1 MQADVATMYLPRSTG
16 LSVGEGD
23 GAGGGGAGCAQAI
36 ARTNPAQATPNPNRS
51 IYFMNS
57 SGRDYSGNIRR
68 PAGVNATT
76 MTLSRQHLM
85 MSVAL
90 AVPAAIVVLIA
101 VNSLQ
106 SREKLAL
113 VERVAQGHV
122 VDVMRDACA
131 QDPGWFLAGPRLA
144 RPSLAER
151 DQPDADVRLPRPSR
165 EQLPF
170 EIFAYDDSYSPSS
183 VAGPRFPDDFKN
195 AMRGTPPVK
204 LVSST
209 FASDTGTGVQAAV
222 LTGWQ
227 GKCAVLL
234 VRQQPAPGRSVT
246 QAGLFIGLFAI
257 FFVVAMVSVRPT
269 GMRIRALADAAI
281 NSARSDYAELVK
293 VGGSDE
299 IGSLGSQFNETAAEL
314 RRKVIESRD
323 REEVLRRYVDNT
335 SADVAEP
342 LGELESHLSRIMAAR
357 PDSDVVSA
365 LKETHRINTRL
376 QNHSAVIRLRGITD
390 ATPRESVD
398 LAEVVQG
405 LAESRQSL
413 AAAAQVTIDA
423 SRATTPTTVQ
433 ADTILMRQAIANVID
448 NAIVHNRPGGTV
460 RITLDSYDRGQR
472 FRLLVADSGPGVTDE
487 DFEGLTAN
495 KRFRGD
501 ESRTRR
507 PGGRGLGLAL
517 AREVADRFGMQLD
530 LRQPHG
536 GGFEAEFSTR
546 T

>member
-1 MQADVATMYLPRSTG
+1 
-16 LSVGEGD
+16 
-23 GAGGGGAGCAQAI
+23 
-36 ARTNPAQATPNPNRS
+36 
-51 IYFMNS
+51 
-57 SGRDYSGNIRR
+57 
-68 PAGVNATT
+68 
-76 MTLSRQHLM
+76 M

-90 AVPAAIVVLIA
+90 ALPAAIVVLLA
-101 VNSLQ
+101 VNALE

-113 VERVAQGHV
+113 IERVAQGHV
-122 VDVMRDACA
+122 VDVMRDACT
-131 QDPGWFLAGPRLA
+131 QDPGWFLAGPRLP

-183 VAGPRFPDDFKN
+183 VAGPRFPDAFKS

-204 LVSST
+204 VVSST

-222 LTGWQ
+222 QTGWQ
-227 GKCAVLL
+227 GRCAVLL
-234 VRQQPAPGRSVT
+234 VRQQPAPGRSAT
-246 QAGLFIGLFAI
+246 QTGLFIGLFLI
-257 FFVVAMVSVRPT
+257 FFLVAMVSVRPT
-269 GMRIRALADAAI
+269 GMRIRTLSVATI

-293 VGGSDE
+293 VRGSDE
-299 IGSLGSQFNETAAEL
+299 IGSLASQFNETAAEL

-342 LGELESHLSRIMAAR
+342 LDELETHLSAIMAAR
-357 PDSDVVSA
+357 PDRDVVNA
-365 LKETHRINTRL
+365 MREAHRINTRL
-376 QNHSAVIRLRGITD
+376 QNHSAVIRLRSITD
-390 ATPRESVD
+390 ATPREAVD
-398 LAEVVQG
+398 LADLVRSV
-405 LAESRQSL
+405 AESRKAL
-413 AAAAQVTIDA
+413 ADAAQVTVDA
-423 SRATTPTTVQ
+423 SKAMTPATVQ
-433 ADTILMRQAIANVID
+433 ADTVLMRQAIANLID
-448 NAIVHNRPGGTV
+448 NAIVYNRPGGTV

-472 FRLLVADSGPGVTDE
+472 FKLLIADSGPGVSDE
-487 DFEGLTAN
+487 DFEELTAN

-536 GGFEAEFSTR
+536 GGFEAELATR